1 MFFEEYKCDIA
12 SYADNNTLHTYDS
25 DLYTFLSKLKNY
37 TDSLFLRFKGNHMEP
52 NGDKCHLLVITEKS
66 VSININGSNVRN
78 KKEQKVLGIKFDS
91 SLSFEGHIAS
101 PCKKASPKLH
111 ALARIVNYMDL
122 QKRKVLMKA
131 FITPP
136 IQFFFINLDVN

>member
-1 MFFEEYKCDIA
+1 
-12 SYADNNTLHTYDS
+12 
-25 DLYTFLSKLKNY
+25 
-37 TDSLFLRFKGNHMEP
+37 MEP

-66 VSININGSNVRN
+66 VSINLNGSNVRN

-122 QKRKVLMKA
+122 QKGKVLMKA